1 MNQKCFCEC
10 YSFEKHR
17 VIKLFYHYIYSFA
30 VNQISIFRH
39 SHFFINILD
48 NIHSSLSVITNYIT
62 SVLQLLLLLLN
73 IDIWYRYK
81 YFHQFATSR
90 ITYPCYFCTRILRT
104 PMAYGCFSRYCNFE
118 IFESVKT
125 IQEYRFQR
133 PKNEIIIFLWWSIQ
147 TSFSNY

>member
-39 SHFFINILD
+39 SHFFINILE
-48 NIHSSLSVITNYIT
+48 NIHSPLSVITNYIT
-62 SVLQLLLLLLN
+62 SVLQLLLLLLDIKIFDIDTN
-73 IDIWYRYK
+73 IFTNLPPHLTLLFLHK
-81 YFHQFATSR
+81 NSAH
-90 ITYPCYFCTRILRT
+90 P
-104 PMAYGCFSRYCNFE
+104 YGCFSRCCNFE

-125 IQEYRFQR
+125 IQEYQFQR
-133 PKNEIIIFLWWSIQ
+133 PKNEIIILLW
-147 TSFSNY
+147 